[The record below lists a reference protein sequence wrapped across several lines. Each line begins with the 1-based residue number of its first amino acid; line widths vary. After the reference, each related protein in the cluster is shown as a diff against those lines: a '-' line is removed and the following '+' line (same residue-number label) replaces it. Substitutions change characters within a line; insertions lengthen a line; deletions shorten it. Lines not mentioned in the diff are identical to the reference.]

1 MDAFIALTLVG
12 TIFLHVGLY
21 ARSAYLRR
29 HIMLPRVM
37 DYLRREDVSPLQ
49 KKVAQEA
56 FQDALSVR
64 MPLGIKKTVVRRVRN
79 KTPDNVVTTQ
89 DNLID
94 HMADETPANIE
105 LMKIIQIMFWINFRF
120 NFLLYLLV
128 GLLRFRFRAS
138 IRSKSAEVSRAY
150 ADIKIQHQN

>member
-1 MDAFIALTLVG
+1 M
-12 TIFLHVGLY
+12 
-21 ARSAYLRR
+21 
-29 HIMLPRVM
+29 MPRVM
-37 DYLRREDVSPLQ
+37 AYLRREDVSPLQ

-64 MPLGIKKTVVRRVRN
+64 MPLGIHKTVVRRLR
-79 KTPDNVVTTQ
+79 KETPDDVALTQ

-94 HMADETPANIE
+94 QIAEETPANIE
-105 LMKIIQIMFWINFRF
+105 LLKIIQTMFWINFRF

-128 GLLRFRFRAS
+128 GLLRFRFRVS
-138 IRSKSAEVSRAY
+138 IKSKSAEASRAY